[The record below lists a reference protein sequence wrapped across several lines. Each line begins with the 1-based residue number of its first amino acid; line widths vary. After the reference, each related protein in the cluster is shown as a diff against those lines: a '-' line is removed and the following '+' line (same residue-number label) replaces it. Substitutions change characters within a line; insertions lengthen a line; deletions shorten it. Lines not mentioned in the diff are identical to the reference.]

1 MKIKPVIMCGGAGTR
16 LWPQSKNSLPK
27 QFINFG
33 GWTLFEKTLQR
44 IKSSTFDYPIIS
56 TNLAYVNLVRK
67 YLLKCKIKKFIIV
80 LEPSKKNTAPAILS
94 SVLLK
99 EIPYD
104 QSMIFFSADHL
115 IEKIDRF
122 NKSIISNKKY
132 LNDNNIFIFGIK
144 PTSPTS
150 EYGYFLT
157 KKISRN
163 INKVVRFI
171 EKPNMHKAKK
181 IIKKNGYW
189 NSGMFFAR
197 KDSIVNNFKKHQP
210 QIFKLC
216 TDAVNKST
224 IYKNVYH
231 LNKHSFNKLK
241 EKSFDYAILEKSKNI
256 NGIKLNIP
264 WSDLGSWKEISM
276 IFQRDKSKYYKKK
289 NIFYRP
295 WGKYI
300 NLYSGKGFLVKEL
313 VINPKSSI
321 SLQKHHHRSEH
332 WTVTS
337 GRPKITINKK
347 KFFKNINE
355 TAFIPK
361 GAIHRIENPFNRAV
375 KIIEVQTGPILKE
388 TDIIRF
394 EDIYGR
400 VN

>member
-115 IEKIDRF
+115 IEKINRF

-171 EKPNMHKAKK
+171 EKPNMRKAKK

-347 KFFKNINE
+347 KFFKNTNE

>member
-67 YLLKCKIKKFIIV
+67 YLLKCKIKKFKIV

-94 SVLLK
+94 SALLK

-115 IEKIDRF
+115 IEKINRF

-144 PTSPTS
+144 PTSPSS

-163 INKVVRFI
+163 INKVDRFI
-171 EKPNMHKAKK
+171 EKPNIRKAKK

-347 KFFKNINE
+347 KFFKNTNE

>member
-16 LWPQSKNSLPK
+16 LWPQSKNNLPK

-67 YLLKCKIKKFIIV
+67 YLLKCKIKKFKIV

-99 EIPYD
+99 EIPYN
-104 QSMIFFSADHL
+104 QSVIFFSADHL
-115 IEKIDRF
+115 IEKINRF

-347 KFFKNINE
+347 KFFKNTNE

>member
-67 YLLKCKIKKFIIV
+67 YILKCKIKKFIIV

-99 EIPYD
+99 EIPYN

-115 IEKIDRF
+115 IEKINQF

-347 KFFKNINE
+347 KFFKNTNE

>member
-67 YLLKCKIKKFIIV
+67 YLLKCKIKKFKIV

-115 IEKIDRF
+115 IEKINRF

-347 KFFKNINE
+347 KFFKNTNE

>member
-1 MKIKPVIMCGGAGTR
+1 MKIKPVILCGGAGTR
-16 LWPQSKNSLPK
+16 LWPKSKNNLPK
-27 QFINFG
+27 QFIDFG

-44 IKSSTFDYPIIS
+44 VKSSIFDYPIIS
-56 TNLAYVNLVRK
+56 TNSAYVNLVRS
-67 YLLKCKIKKFIIV
+67 YLVKHKIKKYRII
-80 LEPSKKNTAPAILS
+80 LEPFKKNTAPAILS
-94 SVLLK
+94 SALLK
-99 EIPYD
+99 EVPYN
-104 QSMIFFSADHL
+104 QSMIFLPADHL
-115 IEKIDRF
+115 IDKINQF
-122 NKSIISNKKY
+122 NKSISSNKKH
-132 LNDNNIFIFGIK
+132 LSENNIFIFGIK
-144 PTSPTS
+144 PTSPSS

-157 KKISRN
+157 KKISKN
-163 INKVVRFI
+163 LNKVDRFI
-171 EKPNMHKAKK
+171 EKPSVNKAKN
-181 IIKKNGYW
+181 IIRKKGYW

-210 QIFKLC
+210 KMFKLC
-216 TDAVNKST
+216 TDAVNKSI

-231 LNKHSFNKLK
+231 LGKHSFNKLK

-256 NGIKLNIP
+256 NGIKLDIF

-276 IFQRDKSKYYKKK
+276 IFQRDKSKYYKKQ

-347 KFFKNINE
+347 KFFKNTNE

>member
-16 LWPQSKNSLPK
+16 LWPQSKNNLPK

-44 IKSSTFDYPIIS
+44 IKNKTFDYPIIS

-67 YLLKCKIKKFIIV
+67 YLLKCKIKKFKIV

-99 EIPYD
+99 EIPHE
-104 QSMIFFSADHL
+104 QSVIFFSADHL
-115 IEKIDRF
+115 IEKINRF
-122 NKSIISNKKY
+122 NKLIISNKKY

-144 PTSPTS
+144 PTSPSS

-163 INKVVRFI
+163 INKVEKFI
-171 EKPNMHKAKK
+171 EKPNINKAKK

-189 NSGMFFAR
+189 NSGIFFAR

-256 NGIKLNIP
+256 YAIKLNIF

-276 IFQRDKSKYYKKK
+276 IFQRNKSKNYKKK

-300 NLYSGKGFLVKEL
+300 NLFSGKGFFVKEL

-347 KFFKNINE
+347 KFFKNTNE

>member
-1 MKIKPVIMCGGAGTR
+1 MCGGAGTR
-16 LWPQSKNSLPK
+16 LWPESRNNLPK

-56 TNLAYVNLVRK
+56 TNLAYINLVRK
-67 YLLKCKIKKFIIV
+67 HLLKCKIKKFKII
-80 LEPSKKNTAPAILS
+80 LEPSKKNTASAILTS
-94 SVLLK
+94 ALLK
-99 EIPYD
+99 EIPYE

-115 IEKIDRF
+115 IEKVNRF
-122 NKSIISNKKY
+122 NRSIISNKKY
-132 LNDNNIFIFGIK
+132 LNGNNIFVFGIK
-144 PTSPTS
+144 PTSPSS

-163 INKVVRFI
+163 INKVDNFT
-171 EKPNMHKAKK
+171 EKPNTHKAKK

-241 EKSFDYAILEKSKNI
+241 EKSFDHAILEKSKNI

-264 WSDLGSWKEISM
+264 WSDLGSWKEISN
-276 IFQRDKSKYYKKK
+276 IFNKNKSKYFKKS
-289 NIFYRP
+289 NVFYRP

-300 NLYSGKGFLVKEL
+300 NLYSGSGFLVKEL
-313 VINPKSSI
+313 VLNSMSSI
-321 SLQKHHHRSEH
+321 SLQKHKHRSEH

-337 GRPKITINKK
+337 GKPIITINKK
-347 KFFKNINE
+347 KFFKKINE

-361 GAIHRIENPFNRAV
+361 GAVHRVENHFKKPV
-375 KIIEVQTGPILKE
+375 KIIEVQTGTILKE
-388 TDIIRF
+388 TDIIRYQ
-394 EDIYGR
+394 DVYGR
-400 VN
+400 VK

>member
-67 YLLKCKIKKFIIV
+67 YLLKCKIKKFKIV

-94 SVLLK
+94 SALLK
-99 EIPYD
+99 EIPYN

-115 IEKIDRF
+115 IEKINRF

-144 PTSPTS
+144 PTSPSS

-347 KFFKNINE
+347 KFFKNTNE

>member
-67 YLLKCKIKKFIIV
+67 YLLKCKIKKFKIV

-115 IEKIDRF
+115 IEKINRF

-144 PTSPTS
+144 PTSPSS

-347 KFFKNINE
+347 KFFKNTNE

>member
-80 LEPSKKNTAPAILS
+80 LEPSKKNTAPAILA

-99 EIPYD
+99 EIPYN
-104 QSMIFFSADHL
+104 QSVIFFSADHL
-115 IEKIDRF
+115 IEKINRF

-171 EKPNMHKAKK
+171 EKPNMRKAKK

-347 KFFKNINE
+347 KFFKSTNE

>member
-16 LWPQSKNSLPK
+16 LWSQSKNNLPK
-27 QFINFG
+27 QFIDFG
-33 GWTLFEKTLQR
+33 GWTLLEKTLQR
-44 IKSSTFDYPIIS
+44 IKNKTFDYPIIS

-67 YLLKCKIKKFIIV
+67 YLLKCKIKKFKII
-80 LEPSKKNTAPAILS
+80 LEPSKKNTAPAILTS
-94 SVLLK
+94 ALLK
-99 EIPYD
+99 EIPYN

-115 IEKIDRF
+115 IEKINQF

-132 LNDNNIFIFGIK
+132 LSDNNIFIFGIK
-144 PTSPTS
+144 PTSPSS

-157 KKISRN
+157 KKVSKK
-163 INKVVRFI
+163 INKVHRFI
-171 EKPNMHKAKK
+171 EKPNINQAKK

-197 KDSIVNNFKKHQP
+197 KASIVNNFKKHQP

-231 LNKHSFNKLK
+231 LNKDSFNKLK

-347 KFFKNINE
+347 KFFKSTNE

-361 GAIHRIENPFNRAV
+361 GAIHRIDNPFNRAV